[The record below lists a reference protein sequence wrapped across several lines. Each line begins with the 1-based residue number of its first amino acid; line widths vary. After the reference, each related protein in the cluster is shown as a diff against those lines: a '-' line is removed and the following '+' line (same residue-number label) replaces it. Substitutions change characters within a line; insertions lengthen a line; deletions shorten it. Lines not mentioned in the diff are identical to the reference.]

1 MAVAVATGTGSK
13 HLMTAKG
20 SAVVT
25 QLLRRDPV
33 GATCGVGFT
42 VPQKA
47 SVGHLFSVDVAE
59 IQIAMVLGRNAATLA
74 GILIKTMAG
83 GSGGIPKAIL
93 IRGQVDRKMPR
104 RGIQRQIS

>member
-1 MAVAVATGTGSK
+1 MATGTDSK

-20 SAVVT
+20 SAVAT

-47 SVGHLFSVDVAE
+47 SVVHLFSVDVAE
-59 IQIAMVLGRNAATLA
+59 IQIAMVLGRSAATLA

-83 GSGGIPKAIL
+83 GGGGIPKAIR
-93 IRGQVDRKMPR
+93 IRGQKERQVSR
-104 RGIQRQIS
+104 RGIQGLIS